1 MPWEIIVN
9 ALRIVLTVIQIVKA
23 LSEGKRE
30 K

>member
-1 MPWEIIVN
+1 MPWDIIVN
-9 ALRIVLTVIQIVKA
+9 ALRIVLTVLQIVKV